1 MKKLLQTFLTKLRP
15 VQLFAKKNK
24 VFLIILTVLAIFG
37 FIVFRISYFNALE
50 PTESALDTQLQTSS
64 RPRID
69 KAIVEKLVNL
79 ETENIQVQALFNQ
92 ARENPFSE

>member
-1 MKKLLQTFLTKLRP
+1 MKKLLQSLTNRLAP
-15 VQLFAKKNK
+15 LLAIIKKNK
-24 VFLIILTVLAIFG
+24 VFIIILVVLTVFG
-37 FIVFRISYFNALE
+37 FIVFRISYFNGLEPSDSALE
-50 PTESALDTQLQTSS
+50 EQLKTSS
-64 RPRID
+64 RPKID